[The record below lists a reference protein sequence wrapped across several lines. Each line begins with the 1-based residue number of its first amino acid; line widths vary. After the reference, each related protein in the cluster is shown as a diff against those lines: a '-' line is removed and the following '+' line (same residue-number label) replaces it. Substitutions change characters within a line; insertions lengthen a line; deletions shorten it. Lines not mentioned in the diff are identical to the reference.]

1 MELRHL
7 RYFTALAQELSFTR
21 AAQRLNV
28 SQPPLS
34 QQIRSLEEE
43 LGTPLFVRTSR
54 RVELTAAGAVFLE
67 HAAAILERVDQACGQ
82 ARAVGAGQAG
92 HLEIGLSGS
101 LLLGS
106 LPQIIAAYRRSFPGV
121 VVILHEMTPAA
132 QLAALRDRRIDL
144 SFSRS
149 AVNDALVASEL
160 AWRDPVVAALP
171 RHHALAARRR
181 LMLKDLAN
189 EEFVMLR
196 LDSSGFARYLHDC
209 CVEAGFMPRASQQ
222 VVESQAIPSLV
233 AAGLGVALVP
243 ASLQRVHRRGVEY
256 RPLAGEAPR
265 ADVYAIRRR
274 DDPSPVVRGFLA
286 KAKEMLPSGQVPSPA
301 GAQRPGS

>member
-21 AAQRLNV
+21 AAQRLHV

-34 QQIRSLEEE
+34 QQIKALEQE

-54 RVELTAAGAVFLE
+54 RVELTGAGEVFLG
-67 HAAAILERVDQACGQ
+67 HARAILERVEQACGQ

-101 LLLGS
+101 LLLGP
-106 LPQIIAAYRRSFPGV
+106 LPRLIAAYRRSFPGV
-121 VVILHEMTPAA
+121 AVVLHEMTPAA
-132 QLAALRDRRIDL
+132 QLAALRDRRIDM
-144 SFSRS
+144 SFSRT
-149 AVNDALVASEL
+149 AVNDELFASEL
-160 AWRDPVVAALP
+160 AWRDPVVVAMP
-171 RHHALAARRR
+171 RGHRLAARRS
-181 LMLKDLAN
+181 LALADLTN

-196 LDSSGFARYLHDC
+196 LDSSGFARYLNEC
-209 CVEAGFMPRASQQ
+209 CVEAGFVPRTSQQ

-256 RPLAGEAPR
+256 RPLSGKAPR

-274 DDPSPVVRGFLA
+274 DAVSPVMRGFLDEA
-286 KAKEMLPSGQVPSPA
+286 KHSLASRA
-301 GAQRPGS
+301 